1 MWRYLRNTTPG
12 IKSQAENH
20 VGCMGSFIATSNTGK
35 MVLEAKTVGVGL
47 ERQRRRGWGGVP
59 DAENAHFLQLGAGF
73 TVYSL

>member
-1 MWRYLRNTTPG
+1 
-12 IKSQAENH
+12 
-20 VGCMGSFIATSNTGK
+20 MGSFIATSNTGK
-35 MVLEAKTVGVGL
+35 MVLEARTVGVGL